1 MQAAAVL
8 SASDLL
14 YARWIAGEV
23 IDELPAAFRPLT
35 RADGYAIQAG
45 LETRLGPLYGWKIAA
60 TSKAGQAHI
69 GVDGPLAGRIFAS
82 RVLPDGGAVPPG
94 ANRMA
99 VAEVEFAF
107 RMGRDLISRATHYEV
122 EEVLAAVASLHAGI
136 EIPDS
141 RYTDFV
147 RVGAPQL
154 IADNACAHYFLAAE
168 STGVDWR
175 KIDLAAHPVEG
186 RVKGRYARDG
196 VGSNALGDPRVAL
209 AWLVNELSGLG
220 LTLHAG
226 QTVTTG
232 TCVTPLEIEPGDEVS
247 ADLGP
252 LGVATARFP

>member
-1 MQAAAVL
+1 MQAAAAL

-14 YARWIAGEV
+14 YARWMAGEV
-23 IDELPAAFRPLT
+23 VDELPVDIRPLT
-35 RADGYAIQAG
+35 RADGYAIQAL
-45 LETRLGPLYGWKIAA
+45 LEPRMGPLYGWKIAA

-69 GVDGPLAGRIFAS
+69 GVDGPLAGRIFES
-82 RVLPDGGAVPPG
+82 RVLPDGGIVPPG

-107 RMGRDLISRATHYEV
+107 RMGRDLPPRAKEYDV
-122 EEVLAAVASLHAGI
+122 GEVLAAVASVHAGI

-196 VGSNALGDPRVAL
+196 VGANALGDPRVAL
-209 AWLVNELSGLG
+209 AWLANELSTLG
-220 LTLHAG
+220 ITLRAE

-232 TCVTPLEIEPGDEVS
+232 TCVIPLEIEPGDEVT
-247 ADLGP
+247 ADLGA
-252 LGVATARFP
+252 LGVATVRIP